1 MIKAI
6 IFDCFGVLSTE
17 GFRVFCD
24 KYFSNSPDK
33 RAAAKDLM
41 DRSCLG
47 NMSFDEFESGLA
59 ALGETSVETV
69 REYLN
74 RNKPN
79 EPLFKLIRDELRP
92 KYKIGML
99 SNSSAN
105 WLDELFTPE
114 DINLFDDIILSYEV
128 RVTKPDPRIY
138 RLGAARR
145 RVEPKQSVLVDDVK
159 RYVEGAE
166 AVGMQAIWYRDF
178 EQMKTGLEKILSAG
192 ADD

>member
-24 KYFSNSPDK
+24 KYFENSPDK
-33 RAAAKDLM
+33 RATAQDLM

-59 ALGETSVETV
+59 SLGGTSVETV

-79 EPLFKLIRDELRP
+79 EPLFKLIREELKP

-138 RLGAARR
+138 QLAAERLGVV
-145 RVEPKQSVLVDDVK
+145 VEECILVDDVQ

-166 AVGMQAIWYRDF
+166 EVGMQAIRYRDF
-178 EQMKTGLEKILSAG
+178 EQMEDELKKLLSTG
-192 ADD
+192 ADN

>member
-6 IFDCFGVLSTE
+6 ILDCFGVLSTE

-24 KYFSNSPDK
+24 KYFNNSPDK
-33 RAAAKDLM
+33 RTEAQDLM

-59 ALGETSVETV
+59 SLGGTSVETV

-74 RNKPN
+74 RNRPN
-79 EPLFKLIRDELRP
+79 EPLFKLIREELKP

-105 WLDELFTPE
+105 WLNELFTPE

-138 RLGAARR
+138 RLAADRLG
-145 RVEPKQSVLVDDVK
+145 VEPKQSVLVDDVK

>member
-24 KYFSNSPDK
+24 KYFENSPDK
-33 RAAAKDLM
+33 RATAQDLM

-59 ALGETSVETV
+59 SLGGTSVETV

-74 RNKPN
+74 RNRPN
-79 EPLFKLIRDELRP
+79 EPLFKLIREELKP

-105 WLDELFTPE
+105 WLNELFTPE

-138 RLGAARR
+138 RLAAERLG
-145 RVEPKQSVLVDDVK
+145 VETKQSVLVDDVK

-166 AVGMQAIWYRDF
+166 TVGMQAIWYRDF
-178 EQMKTGLEKILSAG
+178 GQMKTELEMILSPG
-192 ADD
+192 TNN

>member
-24 KYFSNSPDK
+24 KYFNNSPDK
-33 RAAAKDLM
+33 RAAAQDLM

-59 ALGETSVETV
+59 DLGGTSVATV

-79 EPLFKLIRDELRP
+79 EPLFKLIREELKL

-99 SNSSAN
+99 SN

-138 RLGAARR
+138 RLAADRLG
-145 RVEPKQSVLVDDVK
+145 VEPKQSVLVDDVK

>member
-24 KYFSNSPDK
+24 KYFKDSPDK
-33 RAAAKDLM
+33 RAAAQDLM

-59 ALGETSVETV
+59 DLGGTSVASV

-138 RLGAARR
+138 QLAAERLGVK
-145 RVEPKQSVLVDDVK
+145 VEQCILVDDIK

-178 EQMKTGLEKILSAG
+178 EKMKTGLEKILSAG

>member
-6 IFDCFGVLSTE
+6 LFDCFGVLSTE

-24 KYFSNSPDK
+24 KYFENSPDK
-33 RAAAKDLM
+33 RATAQDLM

-47 NMSFDEFESGLA
+47 NMSFDEFERGLA
-59 ALGETSVETV
+59 SLAGTSVKTA
-69 REYLN
+69 RKYLN

-79 EPLFKLIRDELRP
+79 EPLFKLIREELKP

-105 WLDELFTPE
+105 WLGELFTSE
-114 DINLFDDIILSYEV
+114 DIKLFDDIILSYEV

-138 RLGAARR
+138 QLAADRLG
-145 RVEPKQSVLVDDVK
+145 VETKQSVLVDDVK

-178 EQMKTGLEKILSAG
+178 EQMEDELKKLLSAG
-192 ADD
+192 TDN

>member
-24 KYFSNSPDK
+24 KYFKDSPDK
-33 RAAAKDLM
+33 RAAAQDLM

-59 ALGETSVETV
+59 SLGRTSVETV

-79 EPLFKLIRDELRP
+79 EPLFKLIREELKP

-99 SNSSAN
+99 SNS
-105 WLDELFTPE
+105 
-114 DINLFDDIILSYEV
+114 
-128 RVTKPDPRIY
+128 RIP
-138 RLGAARR
+138 A
-145 RVEPKQSVLVDDVK
+145 P
-159 RYVEGAE
+159 
-166 AVGMQAIWYRDF
+166 
-178 EQMKTGLEKILSAG
+178 TG
-192 ADD
+192 